1 MTTLLPPSDRI
12 WWKQPVDRVEI
23 LWIVIALAW
32 ALVLSFMMP
41 YWHIFGKQNISN
53 TAYRINPSDYAARA
67 HAVDKKYVVR
77 TEDGMPVV
85 SPPPGSDV
93 YIIAHRYQ
101 WWPILELKEGRSYRL
116 HLSSLDVLHGF
127 SLQPENIN
135 VEVVPGYDMVLT
147 VTPNKVGTYSLVC
160 NEYCGIGHQDML
172 GRIYVT
178 K

>member
-12 WWKQPVDRVEI
+12 WWKQPVDRVEM
-23 LWIVIALAW
+23 LWILIALAW

-41 YWHIFGKQNISN
+41 YWHFFGNQNISN
-53 TAYRINPSDYAARA
+53 TAYRISPTDYAARA

-85 SPPPGSDV
+85 HPPPGGDV

-101 WWPILELKEGRSYRL
+101 WWPILELNKGQSYRF

-135 VEVVPGYDMVLT
+135 MEVVPGYDMVLT
-147 VTPNKVGTYSLVC
+147 VTPNHVGTYSIVC